1 MSGTFQSRM
10 EDILQ
15 MIDIVCFKWGPK
27 FTADYVNNLYRAIQR
42 NTTIEHRFICYTD
55 DPEGVECETRPFLI
69 DLPVWWYIIGLT
81 NPEHEHNDKLVY
93 MDLDTIIT
101 GNIDHILTLDKPFA
115 TISDF
120 GWTSG
125 LQTAYIMWNKSVR
138 DAVWKHFTTKYKPA
152 DYPKLDCDYT
162 KWGGTNQF
170 LEECMG
176 VIRIN
181 KNPKPAIQDAPP
193 VVRLQDVY
201 PGECVSYK
209 AQGLQNT
216 QQLNDNIKMVFF
228 HGKPQPHEVNNA
240 WLKEHWQ

>member
-1 MSGTFQSRM
+1 
-10 EDILQ
+10 

-27 FTADYVNNLYRAIQR
+27 FTAEYVNNLYSAIQR

-81 NPEHEHNDKLVY
+81 NPEHEHNDQLVY

-138 DAVWKHFTTKYKPA
+138 DSVWKHFTTKYKPA

-176 VIRIN
+176 VVRIN

-209 AQGLQNT
+209 AQSLQNT

-228 HGKPQPHEVNNA
+228 HGKPQPHEVDNA
-240 WLKEHWQ
+240 WLKEHWK

>member
-1 MSGTFQSRM
+1 
-10 EDILQ
+10 

-27 FTADYVNNLYRAIQR
+27 FTAEYVNNLYRAVQR

-55 DPEGVECETRPFLI
+55 DPQDVECETRPFLI

-81 NPEHEHNDKLVY
+81 NPEHEHNEQLIY

-101 GNIDHILTLDKPFA
+101 GNIDHILSLDKPFA

-125 LQTAYIMWNKSVR
+125 LQTAYIMWNRSVR
-138 DAVWKHFTTKYKPA
+138 DSVWEYFTTKYKPA
-152 DYPKLDCDYT
+152 DYSRLDCDYT

-176 VIRIN
+176 VVRIN
-181 KNPKPAIQDAPP
+181 KNPIPAIQNAPP

-209 AQGLQNT
+209 AQHLQNV
-216 QQLNDNIKMVFF
+216 QQLDNKIKMVFF
-228 HGKPQPHEVNNA
+228 HGKPQPHEVDND
-240 WLKEHWQ
+240 WLKEHWC

>member
-1 MSGTFQSRM
+1 
-10 EDILQ
+10 

-27 FTADYVNNLYRAIQR
+27 FTAEYVNNLYSAIQR

-81 NPEHEHNDKLVY
+81 NPEHEHNDQLVY

-101 GNIDHILTLDKPFA
+101 GSIDHILTLDKPFA

-176 VIRIN
+176 VVRIN

-209 AQGLQNT
+209 AQSLQNT

-228 HGKPQPHEVNNA
+228 HGKPQPHEVDNA
-240 WLKEHWQ
+240 WLKEHWK

>member
-1 MSGTFQSRM
+1 
-10 EDILQ
+10 

-27 FTADYVNNLYRAIQR
+27 FTADYVNKLHNAVKR

-55 DPEGVECETRPFLI
+55 DPAGVECETRPFLI

-101 GNIDHILTLDKPFA
+101 GNIDHILSLDKPFA

-125 LQTAYIMWNKSVR
+125 LQTAYIMWNKAVR
-138 DAVWKHFTTKYKPA
+138 DSVWKYFTTKYQPK
-152 DYPKLDCDYT
+152 DYPNLDCDYT
-162 KWGGTNQF
+162 RWGGTNQF

-176 VIRIN
+176 VVRIN
-181 KNPKPAIQDAPP
+181 KNPIPAIESAPP
-193 VVRLQDVY
+193 VVRLQNVF

-209 AQGLQNT
+209 AQHLQNT
-216 QQLNDNIKMVFF
+216 QQLDKQIKMVFF
-228 HGKPQPHEVNNA
+228 HGKPQPHEVDNA
-240 WLKEHWQ
+240 WLKEHWC

>member
-1 MSGTFQSRM
+1 
-10 EDILQ
+10 

-27 FTADYVNNLYRAIQR
+27 FTAEYVNNLYSAIQR

-81 NPEHEHNDKLVY
+81 NPEHEHNDQLVY

-176 VIRIN
+176 VVRIN

-209 AQGLQNT
+209 AQSLQNT

-228 HGKPQPHEVNNA
+228 HGKPQPHEVDNA
-240 WLKEHWQ
+240 WLKEHWK

>member
-1 MSGTFQSRM
+1 
-10 EDILQ
+10 

-27 FTADYVNNLYRAIQR
+27 FTAEYVNNLYRAVQR

-55 DPEGVECETRPFLI
+55 DPQGVECETRPFLI

-81 NPEHEHNDKLVY
+81 NPEHEHNEQLIY

-101 GNIDHILTLDKPFA
+101 GNIDHILSLDKPFA

-125 LQTAYIMWNKSVR
+125 LQTAYIMWNRSVR
-138 DAVWKHFTTKYKPA
+138 DSVWEYFTTKYKPA

-162 KWGGTNQF
+162 RWGGTNQF

-176 VIRIN
+176 VVRIN
-181 KNPKPAIQDAPP
+181 KNPIPVIQNAPP
-193 VVRLQDVY
+193 VVRLQDVF

-209 AQGLQNT
+209 AQSLQNT

-228 HGKPQPHEVNNA
+228 HGKPQPHEVDNA
-240 WLKEHWQ
+240 WLKEHWR

>member
-1 MSGTFQSRM
+1 
-10 EDILQ
+10 

-27 FTADYVNNLYRAIQR
+27 FTADYVNNLYRAVQR

-55 DPEGVECETRPFLI
+55 DPQGVECETRPFLI

-81 NPEHEHNDKLVY
+81 NPEHEHNEQLIY

-101 GNIDHILTLDKPFA
+101 GNIDHILSLDKPFA

-125 LQTAYIMWNKSVR
+125 LQTAYIMWNRSVR
-138 DAVWKHFTTKYKPA
+138 DSVWEYFTTKYKPA

-162 KWGGTNQF
+162 RWGGTNQF

-176 VIRIN
+176 VVRIN
-181 KNPKPAIQDAPP
+181 KNPIPAIQNAPP
-193 VVRLQDVY
+193 VVRLQDVF

-209 AQGLQNT
+209 AQHLQNV
-216 QQLNDNIKMVFF
+216 QQLDNKIKMVFF

-240 WLKEHWQ
+240 WLKEHWR